1 MKTFLIYYT
10 RVVILKKMS
19 VLNGF
24 ISKEQHACSKS
35 EMKMLC
41 RHYPQE
47 RCIIVT
53 VYMDVYIRDIATP
66 VYLTM
71 THHTRVVNNQY
82 VYIEHHSS
90 VLYIV

>member
-35 EMKMLC
+35 KMKMLR

-47 RCIIVT
+47 LCIIVT

-71 THHTRVVNNQY
+71 TYYTRVVNNQY
-82 VYIEHHSS
+82 VYIQHHSY
-90 VLYIV
+90 VPYFV